1 MRRAENQFI
10 GCPTTTIGK
19 RSAHTIEIQPC
30 ISACRPGCLYRISL
44 TVPPHNEFIKR
55 MSPCRETKLNTPI
68 PACMRRWLHYVLRTR
83 YFIRKNW
90 VSISGDV
97 FLRCCHTF
105 MKLGNSFF
113 SSPLKRYKKNTR
125 HGKTR
130 ANTGKH
136 GISAYCPFSLLKRWG
151 N

>member
-1 MRRAENQFI
+1 MPNHNNREAICSYYRNTAMYLCMQAWV
-10 GCPTTTIGK
+10 
-19 RSAHTIEIQPC
+19 SIQDQLD
-30 ISACRPGCLYRISL
+30 SS
-44 TVPPHNEFIKR
+44 PPHNEFIKR

-90 VSISGDV
+90 VAISGDV